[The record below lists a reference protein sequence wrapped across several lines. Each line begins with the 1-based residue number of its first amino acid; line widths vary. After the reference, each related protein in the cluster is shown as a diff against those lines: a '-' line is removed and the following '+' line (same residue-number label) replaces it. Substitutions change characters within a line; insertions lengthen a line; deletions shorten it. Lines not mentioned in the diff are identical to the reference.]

1 MRQVTVARSFRSQK
15 PVAMGPCFR
24 RDDIFLSQ
32 PPTASV
38 SKSFKSAKI
47 YSLKPAPKPPVT
59 RANGDAVFSLNG
71 PASLLPLIAGG
82 RPPVTSIH
90 RETFHVEAYCIVV
103 RRRPRRAGADR
114 HPCRARQRARQND
127 EERNVRREDRD
138 GRRRRDVPLQ
148 EHHPER
154 RQLEGSHHAG
164 RRGEGRRPCL
174 L

>member
-38 SKSFKSAKI
+38 SKSFESAKI

-71 PASLLPLIAGG
+71 PASLLPSSPAD
-82 RPPVTSIH
+82 
-90 RETFHVEAYCIVV
+90 F
-103 RRRPRRAGADR
+103 RRSP
-114 HPCRARQRARQND
+114 QFI
-127 EERNVRREDRD
+127 
-138 GRRRRDVPLQ
+138 GRRSMSKRI
-148 EHHPER
+148 
-154 RQLEGSHHAG
+154 A
-164 RRGEGRRPCL
+164 L
-174 L
+174 LSAAFGALALTATLVAPVSAQDK